1 MSNIKADINLNQDI
15 FTALIARHEVQRQL
29 CQQLENTDDSKEQAK
44 IYQQFKLELTAHAAA
59 EERHLYVPVM
69 EHDDGLDIARH
80 AITEHHEMDELID
93 TLDNHQPDSDKWQ
106 QALKDLIHKVRH
118 HLDEEEEEFFKQSK
132 DILADDLQQRLG
144 SLYQVEH
151 NEFVENNK

>member
-1 MSNIKADINLNQDI
+1 MTDVKANIDLKQDI
-15 FTALIARHEVQRQL
+15 FAALIARHDVQRDL
-29 CQQLENTDDSKEQAK
+29 CNQLENADDSKEQAK

-80 AITEHHEMDELID
+80 AITEHHEMDELIE
-93 TLDNHQPDSDKWQ
+93 TLDENKPDSDEWQ

-118 HLDEEEEEFFKQSK
+118 HLEEEEEEFFKESK
-132 DILADDLQQRLG
+132 SILDDDLQQRLG

-151 NEFVENNK
+151 NEFIENNK